1 MNMKA
6 RVFLDTNFLMVPYQ
20 EGIDIFQEIR
30 RLVPVSYELVTLSTV
45 KEELEKIKQR
55 GNGRDKIAANVGL
68 ELLQSKEVR
77 IIESKGEKQVDE
89 ELIEIAGTN
98 PETMIVCTNDLE
110 LKRSLRKLKVGL
122 ISMRS
127 KNHLDYA

>member
-1 MNMKA
+1 MNMKT

-30 RLVPVSYELVTLSTV
+30 RLVPVFYELVTLSTV
-45 KEELEKIKQR
+45 KKELEAIKQKGKGKDR
-55 GNGRDKIAANVGL
+55 IAANVGL
-68 ELLQSKEVR
+68 ELLESKEVR
-77 IIESKGEKQVDE
+77 IIESKGEKRVDD
-89 ELIEIAGTN
+89 ELVEIAGIN
-98 PETMIVCTNDLE
+98 PESMIVCTNDLE
-110 LKRSLRKLKVGL
+110 LKRQLRKLKVGL